1 MARSTLVLLVPG
13 DPLTGLLTESGLS
26 SYGYDVVV
34 ARTSAEAAALL
45 PSNRH
50 IRVLVIDADLPNTL
64 SFAKTARAANP
75 DLQVVYTS
83 RAPNK
88 LADRDKVNGAP
99 CLRAPYHPHQLVGVI
114 GGLLRRPSADDRETD
129 AA

>member
-1 MARSTLVLLVPG
+1 MARPTLVLLVPG

-26 SYGYDVVV
+26 GYGYDVLV
-34 ARTSAEAAALL
+34 AHSSADAAALL
-45 PSNRH
+45 PAHRH
-50 IRVLVIDADLPNTL
+50 IRVLVIDADLPNAMAVTK
-64 SFAKTARAANP
+64 AARAANP

-88 LADRDKVNGAP
+88 LADRDKVTGAP

-114 GGLLRRPSADDRETD
+114 GGLLRRPSADDREID